1 MQSRTEFSALACRR
15 RIPSSPRPSCSSSGT
30 SLLAASA
37 VSPPQPANPASAQ
50 ASPTAIN
57 PLLLL
62 PPTTCCSLP
71 IFCVR
76 PDDHEV
82 TGSQLPF
89 DGADGYQPL
98 GRESRLD
105 PDVPGRTLL
114 PLHLHP
120 GPPVRRHR
128 QRRHR
133 YGQYLPFGRLHAD
146 RLHH

>member
-1 MQSRTEFSALACRR
+1 MQSRTRFSALACRR
-15 RIPSSPRPSCSSSGT
+15 RIPSSPRPSCSSSGA

-37 VSPPQPANPASAQ
+37 LLPPQPANPASAQ

-62 PPTTCCSLP
+62 PPTCCSLP
-71 IFCVR
+71 VLSVG

-89 DGADGYQPL
+89 DGADGHQPL
-98 GRESRLD
+98 GREARLD
-105 PDVPGRTLL
+105 PDVTGWALL

-120 GPPVRRHR
+120 GPSVRRHR

-133 YGQYLPFGRLHAD
+133 NGQYLPFGRLHAD